1 MTKPPPFGETPKL
14 QAQKLLIMYD
24 YDIDSCI
31 EYCNNKI
38 KAYIAPSFYE
48 KVKIELINI

>member
-1 MTKPPPFGETPKL
+1 MTPKL

-31 EYCNNKI
+31 NYCNNKI
-38 KAYIAPSFYE
+38 KADITPDFYE
-48 KVKIELINI
+48 LVKRYLESL